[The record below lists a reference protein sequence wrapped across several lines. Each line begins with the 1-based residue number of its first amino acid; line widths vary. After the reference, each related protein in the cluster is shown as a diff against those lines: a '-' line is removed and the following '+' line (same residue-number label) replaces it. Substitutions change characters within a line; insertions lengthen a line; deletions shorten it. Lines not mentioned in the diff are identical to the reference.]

1 MAARPDLQP
10 TSALHGG
17 GSAAASAGS
26 VEGHGAGRGRVGMAC
41 MILTESALF
50 SIFVVAYLFYVGK
63 SLTGPY
69 PKDVLD
75 LPIFASVALLSSSIT
90 ITLAVRALRR
100 GAQGGFALW
109 WGLTIALGLFFLG
122 ATAIEWKGLIYDH
135 NLTIWT
141 NLFGTTYYTL
151 VGFHAGH
158 VTVGL
163 LLLGLTL
170 FFGLRGAL
178 HAAHVERVE
187 VLSWYWHFVDA
198 VWVVVFTVVYVVGR

>member
-1 MAARPDLQP
+1 
-10 TSALHGG
+10 
-17 GSAAASAGS
+17 
-26 VEGHGAGRGRVGMAC
+26 
-41 MILTESALF
+41 
-50 SIFVVAYLFYVGK
+50 
-63 SLTGPY
+63 
-69 PKDVLD
+69 VLD
-75 LPIFASVALLSSSIT
+75 WPVLATIALLSSSVT

-109 WGLTIALGLFFLG
+109 WGLTIALGAFFLG
-122 ATAIEWKGLIYDH
+122 ATALEWRGLIYDH
-135 NLTIWT
+135 HLNIWT
-141 NLFGTTYYTL
+141 NLFGTTFYTL

-170 FFGLRGAL
+170 LLALRGAVQV
-178 HAAHVERVE
+178 AHVERVE